1 MKEALE
7 ENCKMICCFMDEP
20 YSGGIGKFHC
30 SWEWLMPVLVEIED
44 QPDVHAISITKDFVI
59 IVCGKK
65 DVFVER
71 QPGDELLDSIYRV
84 VIKYLKV

>member
-1 MKEALE
+1 
-7 ENCKMICCFMDEP
+7 MDEP
-20 YSGGIGKFHC
+20 YTVGIGHFHS

-44 QPDVHAISITKDFVI
+44 QPDVHEIRITKDSVT
-59 IVCGKK
+59 IVCDKK

-71 QPGDELLDSIYRV
+71 QPGDELLDSVYRV